1 MCGLVGVGSRDGRGL
16 PPEELAELMQLLRHR
31 GPDDEGMYRD
41 SFVALGHTRLAIIDP
56 AGGRQPMFSSDGR
69 FVLIYNGEIYNYRE
83 LRKILAGKGYLFTT
97 QSDTEVLLYWLI
109 EHGTAGLARLN
120 GMFAF
125 ALWDRQEKLVFM
137 ARDRL
142 GIKPLYY
149 HQDAAG
155 NLVFASEIKAILPR
169 LAVENRKP

>member
-1 MCGLVGVGSRDGRGL
+1 MCGLVGVASRDGRGL
-16 PPEELAELMQLLRHR
+16 PPEELAELMRLLRHR

-109 EHGTAGLARLN
+109 EHGTAGLATLKRHVCL
-120 GMFAF
+120 
-125 ALWDRQEKLVFM
+125 RP
-137 ARDRL
+137 L
-142 GIKPLYY
+142 GPAGKAGLHGPGPAGHQAPLLSS
-149 HQDAAG
+149 G
-155 NLVFASEIKAILPR
+155 CSR
-169 LAVENRKP
+169 